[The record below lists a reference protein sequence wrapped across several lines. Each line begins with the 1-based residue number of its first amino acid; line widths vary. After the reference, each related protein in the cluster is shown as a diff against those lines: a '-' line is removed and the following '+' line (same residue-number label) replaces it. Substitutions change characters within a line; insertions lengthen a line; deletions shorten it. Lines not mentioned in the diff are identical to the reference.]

1 MQSVVNVSEGLA
13 ASLATTFRNQ
23 TQHDSRTE
31 RTMNEPTI
39 LVVDDEPSIN
49 EVVSI
54 YLRRAGY
61 QVVVARDGQEA
72 LEALDRQTPDL
83 LVLDL
88 MLPKVDGL
96 EITRRVRAQ
105 GDTPIIML
113 TARREETDRILGL
126 EMGADDYVV
135 KPFSPQELV
144 SRVKAVLRRTHGSS
158 PISSERPL
166 VFDDLLIDPKTRLVE
181 INGEEKSLTARE
193 FDLLWTLARHPRQ
206 VFNRDQLLDL
216 VWGLTEYV
224 DPSTVTVHVRRLREK
239 IEPTPSNPR
248 HIQTVWGVGYKF
260 EP

>member
-1 MQSVVNVSEGLA
+1 MK
-13 ASLATTFRNQ
+13 
-23 TQHDSRTE
+23 
-31 RTMNEPTI
+31 EPTI
-39 LVVDDEPSIN
+39 LIVDDEPSIR

-61 QVVVARDGQEA
+61 QVVVAHDGQAA
-72 LEALDRQTPDL
+72 LEALDRQPPDL
-83 LVLDL
+83 VVLDL

-96 EITRRVRAQ
+96 EIARRLRAEN
-105 GDTPIIML
+105 DTPIIML
-113 TARREETDRILGL
+113 TARREETDRITGL

-135 KPFSPQELV
+135 KPFSPRELV
-144 SRVKAVLRRTHGSS
+144 SRVKAVLRRTHPSAPTAEEEVLTFG
-158 PISSERPL
+158 
-166 VFDDLLIDPKTRLVE
+166 DLRIDPRTRLVE
-181 INGEEKSLTARE
+181 IDGQERPLTATE

-216 VWGLTEYV
+216 VWGLTDYI

-239 IEPTPSNPR
+239 VERDPSSPR